1 MVTYVLGFA
10 FLNGDKDVILIEK
23 TKPDWQKGL
32 MNGVGGKLESYD
44 ESSLHAMVRE
54 FREETGIDT
63 RLTQWKTFGEMYGD
77 GFFIHLYR
85 TSLPLGCKPQQM
97 EDEVPYI
104 FNVAQLNKN
113 RDKLI
118 SNIPWLV
125 NMALDKDIDNTYF
138 SVKYIR

>member
-63 RLTQWKTFGEMYGD
+63 RLTQWKHLVKCMAMD
-77 GFFIHLYR
+77 SLFI
-85 TSLPLGCKPQQM
+85 
-97 EDEVPYI
+97 YI
-104 FNVAQLNKN
+104 EPV
-113 RDKLI
+113 
-118 SNIPWLV
+118 
-125 NMALDKDIDNTYF
+125 YH
-138 SVKYIR
+138 